1 MLVKDVAFIAIGVL
15 LVVVGLIGC
24 IIPGL
29 PGTPLC
35 WGALLLAHF
44 TSLSSITWIPIII
57 LGILTV
63 IVEILNIFVPSML
76 TKASGGSK
84 AGSIGSTIGV
94 FAGLFLGS
102 IWTIL
107 AGPFVGALI
116 GEMVHDSSNMKRVFK
131 SAVFSFL
138 GFLTGSGIR
147 LIVSAIIITEWVKS
161 FF

>member
-1 MLVKDVAFIAIGVL
+1 MIIKDVAFIAIGVL
-15 LVVVGLIGC
+15 LIVVGLIGC

-44 TSLSSITWIPIII
+44 TTISSITWLPIII
-57 LGILTV
+57 LGILTI
-63 IVEILNIFVPSML
+63 IVEIMDYFIPGML

-84 AGSIGSTIGV
+84 AGSIGSTAGV
-94 FAGLFLGS
+94 FIGLLLGQ
-102 IWTIL
+102 IWLIV
-107 AGPFVGALI
+107 AGPFLGALI
-116 GEMVHDSSNMKRVFK
+116 GELIHDSSNMKRVFK

-147 LIVSAIIITEWVKS
+147 IIVSAVIIIVWVKS

>member
-1 MLVKDVAFIAIGVL
+1 MIVKDVAFIAIGVL
-15 LVVVGLIGC
+15 LAVVGLIGC

-35 WGALLLAHF
+35 WGALLLAYF
-44 TSLSSITWIPIII
+44 TTLSSITWVPILI

-107 AGPFVGALI
+107 AGPFVGAFI
-116 GEMVHDSSNMKRVFK
+116 GELIHDSSDLKRVFK
-131 SAVFSFL
+131 SAGFSFL
-138 GFLTGSGIR
+138 GFLTRSGIR
-147 LIVSAIIITEWVKS
+147 LVVSAVIIIVWVKS

>member
-15 LVVVGLIGC
+15 LIVVGLIGC

-44 TSLSSITWIPIII
+44 TSLSSISWLPIII
-57 LGILTV
+57 LGILTL
-63 IVEILNIFVPSML
+63 IVEILNVFVPGML

-84 AGSIGSTIGV
+84 AGTIGSTIGC
-94 FAGLFLGS
+94 FAGLFMGS
-102 IWTIL
+102 VWTII
-107 AGPFVGALI
+107 AGPFVGALV
-116 GEMVHDSSNMKRVFK
+116 GELIHDSSDMKRVFK
-131 SAVFSFL
+131 SALFSFL

-147 LIVSAIIITEWVKS
+147 LIVSAVIIIVWVKS